1 MPGFIGA
8 TFSLVDKVIS
18 AFGSSIV
25 GILMGL
31 AGYSAGAE
39 PTTTLYI
46 ATIAMYLGAPLL
58 GDLASVIALKRYHI
72 TAEEYKEMYGDKAIL
87 SKKEANK

>member
-1 MPGFIGA
+1 
-8 TFSLVDKVIS
+8 
-18 AFGSSIV
+18 
-25 GILMGL
+25 MGL
-31 AGYSAGAE
+31 AGYIAGAE